1 MKALPNA
8 DNLVQKKSE
17 LKILPKSTKI
27 IKYSATYRRGITG
40 IATTSKHLSKRP
52 LVRLL
57 LVDFQARNANFSGFF
72 LSNRADRM
80 DSNRK
85 S

>member
-27 IKYSATYRRGITG
+27 IKYSATYRREGEPW
-40 IATTSKHLSKRP
+40 R
-52 LVRLL
+52 
-57 LVDFQARNANFSGFF
+57 SGKAAA
-72 LSNRADRM
+72 L
-80 DSNRK
+80 
-85 S
+85 